1 MAKNKETKEVI
12 ETNDLTEPI
21 EESVSPENVTTDQK
35 TEEKPNEGLIDI
47 LQFIANF
54 SGIRMQGNYLEV
66 AFKSY
71 CRNNKINDRV
81 SMDTWVK
88 RFEHFK
94 SSPPS
99 KPLPEDL
106 KPKVKQKVGG

>member
-1 MAKNKETKEVI
+1 MAKTSKETI
-12 ETNDLTEPI
+12 EPSEPTEPVVD
-21 EESVSPENVTTDQK
+21 ESKAQEDANVTSNQTV
-35 TEEKPNEGLIDI
+35 KPNGDLIDI
-47 LQFIANF
+47 MQFIGNF
-54 SGIRMQGNYLEV
+54 SGIRMEGNYLEV

-71 CRNNKINDRV
+71 CRNNKINDKV

-99 KPLPEDL
+99 KPLPENL
-106 KPKVKQKVGG
+106 RPKAKEKVGGK